1 MFIIVLHQ
9 YNNSYLLI
17 QLGTLLQVIHKM
29 DLIDDFRLVR
39 GVVYLE
45 KILGVLPSPGSHS
58 YSLLMRSEGT
68 HAH

>member
-17 QLGTLLQVIHKM
+17 QLGTLVIHKM

-45 KILGVLPSPGSHS
+45 KTLGVLPGPGSHS